1 MKKRENILFVAKLTQ
16 NADRIVTRFC
26 GVARTARAG
35 ALNVERFT
43 FEKGKLETAACAA
56 RPEVSGKIAFFR
68 ETTGHMV

>member
-16 NADRIVTRFC
+16 NADRIVTRFG
-26 GVARTARAG
+26 GVRGRRAG

-43 FEKGKLETAACAA
+43 FEKGKRETAACAA

>member
-1 MKKRENILFVAKLTQ
+1 MKKGENILFVAKLTQ
-16 NADRIVTRFC
+16 NADRIVTRFG
-26 GVARTARAG
+26 GVRGRRAG

-43 FEKGKLETAACAA
+43 CEKGKRETAACAA